1 MRMTFRFTRYTQAAY
16 LIPLLIVCMMSFS
29 NQQSSD
35 LPQGV
40 VSALKNGDASALSQF
55 FNPSLELVMPAA
67 QDDIYSK
74 QQAELIVRDF
84 FTKYVPTNFVV
95 LHQGGPAESPYA
107 IGTLTTKSGSYRVT
121 VLIKL
126 KDNKPFIHQLRFEQE
141 NAD

>member
-1 MRMTFRFTRYTQAAY
+1 
-16 LIPLLIVCMMSFS
+16 MMSFS
-29 NQQSSD
+29 GRQTSE

-40 VSALKNGDASALSQF
+40 ISALKAGDASALSQF
-55 FNPSLELVMPAA
+55 FNPTLELVMPAA

-107 IGTLTTKSGSYRVT
+107 IGTLSAKNGSFRVT

-126 KDNKPFIHQLRFEQE
+126 RENKPFIHQLRFEQE

>member
-1 MRMTFRFTRYTQAAY
+1 MRMTIRFMRYRHAAY
-16 LIPLLIVCMMSFS
+16 LVPLLIACMMSFS
-29 NQQSSD
+29 SRQTSE

-40 VSALKNGDASALSQF
+40 ISALKAGDASALSQF
-55 FNPSLELVMPAA
+55 FNPTLELVMPAA

-107 IGTLTTKSGSYRVT
+107 IGTLSAKNGSFRVT

-126 KDNKPFIHQLRFEQE
+126 RENKPFIHQLRFEQE